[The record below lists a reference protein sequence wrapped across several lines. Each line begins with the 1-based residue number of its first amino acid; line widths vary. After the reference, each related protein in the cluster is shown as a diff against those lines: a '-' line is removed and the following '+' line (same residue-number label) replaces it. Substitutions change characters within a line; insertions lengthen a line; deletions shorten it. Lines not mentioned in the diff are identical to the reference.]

1 MDLKYTPRTINEIE
15 VEMKR
20 PMQDV
25 LADYSMKTIL
35 LFVKKGLG
43 AKSDDE
49 AYDVIEEYLK
59 AGKDTTELYTD
70 IMEAL
75 QVSGFLPKGLNLTKI
90 KKEMNDQIEKGT

>member
-25 LADYSMKTIL
+25 LADYSLRTIL
-35 LFVKKGLG
+35 LFVKRGLG
-43 AKSDDE
+43 VKTDDE
-49 AYDVIEEYLK
+49 AYTAIEKYL
-59 AGKDTTELYTD
+59 AEGKDTTELYTD

-75 QVSGFLPKGLNLTKI
+75 QDSGFLPKGLNLTKI